1 MAKRA
6 APSANIDKWGRKLLP
21 NGKMKPYPKIWG
33 LRKPLGVDKKTG
45 RMMYGKPVVPPLKK
59 KAPPAKVPAARK
71 KK

>member
-6 APSANIDKWGRKLLP
+6 SANTDKWGRKLLP
-21 NGKMKPYPKIWG
+21 NGQMKPHPKNWG

-45 RMMYGKPVVPPLKK
+45 RMLYGKPAGPPLKE